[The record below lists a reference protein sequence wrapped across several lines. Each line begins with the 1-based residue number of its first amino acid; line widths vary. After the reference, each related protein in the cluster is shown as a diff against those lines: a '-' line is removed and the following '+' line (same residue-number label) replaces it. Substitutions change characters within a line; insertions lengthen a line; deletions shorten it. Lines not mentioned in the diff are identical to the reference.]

1 MDSGP
6 APPPS
11 YSTAIPEIP
20 TDIFQPLLKIAQL
33 GYDANDVQ
41 HYYLTMLRHLRRMG
55 TENAEAA
62 YTIVTPISDRKVH
75 LSSDDDWSS
84 ARPTTESVEDHVSP
98 KTVPTGWSWS
108 RSASYEPSIQEHND
122 LVVSSAPSELFD
134 LSPEQLQ
141 QPQQMQIQPPEIT
154 PTQKSFQ
161 HGGHNRQH
169 SILMLP
175 GGYSDPRATRSQFD
189 VSDLNA
195 SNEHLAFPRAE
206 SNPWFSHEDYSNP
219 NIIHQPPQPQFAA
232 PWPSMLH
239 QQPPYQLAMST
250 TQMPLLVPYAQGPP
264 AMQHAPQPQ
273 RSLTESFADEMMNPF
288 SNGGLSQLA
297 TELYHSPFFP
307 TIDVIPSRKRR
318 KVLKTGVKRIAQTL
332 GSARQASV

>member
-1 MDSGP
+1 MDGGP

-11 YSTAIPEIP
+11 YSAATPEIP

-33 GYDANDVQ
+33 GYDANDIR

-62 YTIVTPISDRKVH
+62 YTLVTPISERK
-75 LSSDDDWSS
+75 LPFSSDDDSSS

-108 RSASYEPSIQEHND
+108 RSASYEPSIQEQND
-122 LVVSSAPSELFD
+122 LVASSAASELFD

-141 QPQQMQIQPPEIT
+141 PQHLQMQPPEIT
-154 PTQKSFQ
+154 PTQQSFQ
-161 HGGHNRQH
+161 QGGHDRQH
-169 SILMLP
+169 SVMVLP
-175 GGYSDPRATRSQFD
+175 AHYSDPRATRSQFD
-189 VSDLNA
+189 VNDLNA
-195 SNEHLAFPRAE
+195 SSEHLAFPRAQ
-206 SNPWFSHEDYSNP
+206 SNQWFGPDDFT
-219 NIIHQPPQPQFAA
+219 NIPHPHPQTQFAA
-232 PWPSMLH
+232 PWPSMLQH
-239 QQPPYQLAMST
+239 QSPYQLAMSN

-264 AMQHAPQPQ
+264 AMHHPPQPQ
-273 RSLTESFADEMMNPF
+273 RSFTESFADELMNPF

-332 GSARQASV
+332 GTARQASV